1 MLGFVNCFQYGLIEE
16 SFFILMINKF
26 YYVVILNWNYHCHFS
41 EWLFSRF
48 WILDKM
54 ISFAICGFHS
64 KTSQSN
70 SRCKLARVFNSPLS
84 FRPAVILLHF
94 RCIAQCTNQ
103 KNSLGLI
110 KFHPKTFNWS
120 FFFSFCYLKQ
130 KKRNSLCEKIKIEKP
145 NARLTKS
152 TCDFKTLQMLLSGFW
167 MVARDF
173 YAFHLKKKK
182 TMRVF
187 NSFSRRLSLFL
198 CYRFYWT
205 QLNCMTHDKK
215 PNRKRYFFITFFTRR
230 SNLFVYSTWKKKA
243 LASECSVFS

>member
-70 SRCKLARVFNSPLS
+70 SRCKLTRVFNSPLS
-84 FRPAVILLHF
+84 FCPAVILLHF

-103 KNSLGLI
+103 KNNLGLI

-120 FFFSFCYLKQ
+120 FFFLLLLKT
-130 KKRNSLCEKIKIEKP
+130 KEEKFSLWE
-145 NARLTKS
+145 N
-152 TCDFKTLQMLLSGFW
+152 
-167 MVARDF
+167 RDR
-173 YAFHLKKKK
+173 KN
-182 TMRVF
+182 R
-187 NSFSRRLSLFL
+187 
-198 CYRFYWT
+198 T
-205 QLNCMTHDKK
+205 QD
-215 PNRKRYFFITFFTRR
+215 
-230 SNLFVYSTWKKKA
+230 
-243 LASECSVFS
+243 

>member
-70 SRCKLARVFNSPLS
+70 SRCKLTRVFNSPLS

-120 FFFSFCYLKQ
+120 FFFFFLLLLETKEE
-130 KKRNSLCEKIKIEKP
+130 KFSLWENKDRKTERKTNQINLWFQNFA
-145 NARLTKS
+145 NA
-152 TCDFKTLQMLLSGFW
+152 
-167 MVARDF
+167 
-173 YAFHLKKKK
+173 AF
-182 TMRVF
+182 R
-187 NSFSRRLSLFL
+187 FL
-198 CYRFYWT
+198 NGR
-205 QLNCMTHDKK
+205 
-215 PNRKRYFFITFFTRR
+215 
-230 SNLFVYSTWKKKA
+230 
-243 LASECSVFS
+243 